1 MASLVLPASP
11 NWYLSQISDSNR
23 GGFYVF
29 GARHDV
35 AIFDTSSVPRTPPRY
50 INSFCGHKDRV
61 SCVKLGQIQSQLN
74 ICCSSADDLKVKL
87 WDVNTQVEIQS
98 HSEHK
103 DKITALSWSRSQTDL
118 IVTGD
123 ERGTVVVWRY
133 RTDEHQTFRHEKDL
147 IFSLAC
153 CPHDPSLLAVG
164 YKSGNI
170 LLLDMSSRG
179 YIQHR
184 LRGHDDEVHSV
195 VWCPVPGEN
204 VLTEGAY
211 SEAGDDTEGYLL
223 ASGSRDRTIRI
234 WKSSQGKQ
242 LQVKKLPLNT
252 GNRRDNADSQGR
264 SKVWTSLYWPLDHPT
279 QLVSSSF
286 GGELVMW
293 DLSPVGHKREIFQ
306 AGDSRIHSR
315 IVFNI
320 CAGGEEM
327 NTLFTVGMD
336 RMIVL
341 WDLDRQCS
349 VYSIP
354 SLGGHVYNMET
365 SPLDPGR
372 VAVGVGDNTIRV
384 WNTNNKVN
392 PFDINTLWQ
401 GIKSKVTSL
410 CWHPTKEGQLAFGT
424 DHGSVGI
431 YDVMTNKHPNVS
443 STFHR
448 RTVYVVAFGPASR
461 SAEAGESSSL
471 SLYSV
476 GDSMVLEHR
485 PHAFNKDAVDINQLI
500 EQVNGKRSHSQGRT
514 DICWKPDNSVVAIA
528 SDDGSVEICQSG
540 TFKLL
545 CVVQVHRKLI
555 NCLKWHPQFTAD
567 KPLGSDCRHWLAS
580 GASDALVN
588 VVDLSSTLDSVSE
601 GVASLTDS
609 IRRLEGHSIRVTA
622 ISWNPHVE
630 GQMVSVGYDSM
641 AYVWNVKTG
650 EAMYQFE
657 GHIQRLLAVTWSGT
671 DPDEVMSGGFD
682 SMLHRWKVSSLPKA
696 VIETGKK
703 KKKKKKSHS
712 VNTDGSLVSS
722 KGSSPT
728 VFEVAD
734 VTEGESNDSFGSDAK
749 GHNWTDKQNGQP
761 QENLKATEGDW
772 PSENVDAAGRSK
784 QAHEGKR
791 PKERKKLDFQD
802 ELAELREMLE
812 MRKKQILKEQ
822 QQQPQ
827 SQQTSQPLKA
837 SQQHSK
843 SQQKAP
849 RTATRHDGSMQEL
862 TPGVQEDGDEEG
874 LSREENLSDLIQEG
888 LTTNLPWEDT
898 PTSQRCVDDAENRE
912 TAANILGTHYLSSKS
927 KGDYSSVRD
936 TSSKRDSS
944 LRESSI
950 TSRKRRTR
958 AKSFFPV
965 SAKEENRGKSA
976 TLEDLLLLTRLK
988 TADQDADPHV
998 QDDDSVHLGLFT
1010 DRRGTYRCLN
1020 REGEYHLN
1028 NDSMDYAIQME
1039 IWKGNIGGALQIA
1052 TDREELSDWLVGLAP
1067 LASYD
1072 TWLGMCE
1079 EYARQL
1085 EGDGQYHKA
1094 TSYLLACHKVYEAID
1109 LFKRHRLFKEAV
1121 ALARMRLSPL
1131 DPVLEDLYMEW
1142 AQMLMKDGNYEQAAK
1157 CYLAMKQIQDAANLL
1172 TKRTD
1177 QSSLK
1182 TATHMTLLAN
1192 EKPQGFL
1199 YAHRLVHQFIAKDDW
1214 KQGYKFLKE
1223 HETLKMLL
1231 PFVSMH
1237 ELLLRELQSL
1247 TPGTLREVDPA
1258 CFTEWGEAQTGKA
1271 FIPDFILDVTE
1282 CDPVLPWK
1290 PYMIGE
1296 HSFPHHVLKVWS
1308 GNLDIGMDSESLT
1321 LTYRTLQQLQ
1331 SGRQSHIDPQ
1341 QLMFQVCMD
1350 LTLSLLAVLL
1360 GETAS
1365 AINHL
1370 LHGVSTLHTV
1380 GQLDLMEAVCQL
1392 MLPLGPKYLLKL
1404 QQEATALRVL
1414 ISMEA
1419 HLEVEGSGKAPS
1431 LKRYLTDIKE
1441 DDSVS
1446 TSGLRCRE
1454 LDCLRAYY
1462 YLAILHYLKN
1472 TILEDSLTQGQTAEA
1487 SVDDDFKV
1495 QANVDLEQLTL
1506 RESDNPVE
1514 GEGQSA
1520 SGQSGQ
1526 SVVLSRS
1533 QDSSKVKSESE
1544 PAISSDDQGQCI
1556 VQGEGQSVSVGQGQ
1570 TDIPTDSKEIS
1581 EDVSKANAGCEKD
1594 VSVLEGASGT
1604 NVDGAQG
1611 GQSALDKDSIPSESH
1626 DQRDVSK
1633 KCQTAD
1639 SVQLLSITKLK
1650 QISRG
1655 LLWDIQ
1661 AKKHSLTE
1669 TLGYIH
1675 KAISKH
1681 LLADKSKD
1689 HQSRVF
1695 KRAPQQAAGGENNN
1709 NGFSS
1714 SGDATEN
1721 TGSSQAGDGGSAQA
1735 ASPSSPSASAHSTVP
1750 NGLKDGLAAAGTV
1763 ASLCNPLD
1771 PSDIELVSFSGTETF
1786 AKSRKVL
1793 WEDEPHNSESVDSRP
1808 RKASCVLNPAKYIN
1822 VPDEWYGMPV
1832 DEKYFRPYVTMAVL
1846 KEEQEYVMHELKR
1859 VPDSSVVSFPNPFD
1873 SVKVLLDVCRLCPH
1887 LDGDSKNAYNN
1898 LLVLW
1903 ALHFAVTSHQRRE
1916 LSKLIK
1922 CSPEKESQV

>member
-1 MASLVLPASP
+1 
-11 NWYLSQISDSNR
+11 
-23 GGFYVF
+23 
-29 GARHDV
+29 
-35 AIFDTSSVPRTPPRY
+35 
-50 INSFCGHKDRV
+50 
-61 SCVKLGQIQSQLN
+61 
-74 ICCSSADDLKVKL
+74 
-87 WDVNTQVEIQS
+87 
-98 HSEHK
+98 
-103 DKITALSWSRSQTDL
+103 
-118 IVTGD
+118 
-123 ERGTVVVWRY
+123 
-133 RTDEHQTFRHEKDL
+133 
-147 IFSLAC
+147 
-153 CPHDPSLLAVG
+153 
-164 YKSGNI
+164 
-170 LLLDMSSRG
+170 
-179 YIQHR
+179 
-184 LRGHDDEVHSV
+184 
-195 VWCPVPGEN
+195 
-204 VLTEGAY
+204 
-211 SEAGDDTEGYLL
+211 
-223 ASGSRDRTIRI
+223 
-234 WKSSQGKQ
+234 
-242 LQVKKLPLNT
+242 
-252 GNRRDNADSQGR
+252 
-264 SKVWTSLYWPLDHPT
+264 
-279 QLVSSSF
+279 
-286 GGELVMW
+286 
-293 DLSPVGHKREIFQ
+293 
-306 AGDSRIHSR
+306 
-315 IVFNI
+315 
-320 CAGGEEM
+320 
-327 NTLFTVGMD
+327 
-336 RMIVL
+336 
-341 WDLDRQCS
+341 
-349 VYSIP
+349 
-354 SLGGHVYNMET
+354 
-365 SPLDPGR
+365 
-372 VAVGVGDNTIRV
+372 
-384 WNTNNKVN
+384 
-392 PFDINTLWQ
+392 
-401 GIKSKVTSL
+401 
-410 CWHPTKEGQLAFGT
+410 
-424 DHGSVGI
+424 
-431 YDVMTNKHPNVS
+431 
-443 STFHR
+443 
-448 RTVYVVAFGPASR
+448 
-461 SAEAGESSSL
+461 
-471 SLYSV
+471 
-476 GDSMVLEHR
+476 
-485 PHAFNKDAVDINQLI
+485 
-500 EQVNGKRSHSQGRT
+500 
-514 DICWKPDNSVVAIA
+514 
-528 SDDGSVEICQSG
+528 
-540 TFKLL
+540 
-545 CVVQVHRKLI
+545 
-555 NCLKWHPQFTAD
+555 
-567 KPLGSDCRHWLAS
+567 
-580 GASDALVN
+580 
-588 VVDLSSTLDSVSE
+588 
-601 GVASLTDS
+601 
-609 IRRLEGHSIRVTA
+609 
-622 ISWNPHVE
+622 
-630 GQMVSVGYDSM
+630 
-641 AYVWNVKTG
+641 
-650 EAMYQFE
+650 
-657 GHIQRLLAVTWSGT
+657 
-671 DPDEVMSGGFD
+671 
-682 SMLHRWKVSSLPKA
+682 
-696 VIETGKK
+696 
-703 KKKKKKSHS
+703 
-712 VNTDGSLVSS
+712 
-722 KGSSPT
+722 
-728 VFEVAD
+728 
-734 VTEGESNDSFGSDAK
+734 
-749 GHNWTDKQNGQP
+749 
-761 QENLKATEGDW
+761 
-772 PSENVDAAGRSK
+772 
-784 QAHEGKR
+784 
-791 PKERKKLDFQD
+791 
-802 ELAELREMLE
+802 MLE
-812 MRKKQILKEQ
+812 TRKKQILKEQ
-822 QQQPQ
+822 QQQ
-827 SQQTSQPLKA
+827 TSQHSEPEETTGTSTTHYPLE
-837 SQQHSK
+837 
-843 SQQKAP
+843 
-849 RTATRHDGSMQEL
+849 REL
-862 TPGVQEDGDEEG
+862 TPCVKDESDDEG
-874 LSREENLSDLIQEG
+874 LSKKENLHDLLQEG
-888 LTTNLPWEDT
+888 LTTNLTWEDGQAL
-898 PTSQRCVDDAENRE
+898 QRCAEEAGNRE
-912 TAANILGTHYLSSKS
+912 TAANILGTRYLSNKS
-927 KGDYSSVRD
+927 KADYSSDRD
-936 TSSKRDSS
+936 TTSKKDSS
-944 LRESSI
+944 LRESSS

-965 SAKEENRGKSA
+965 SAKEENRGKSG

-988 TADQDADPHV
+988 TADQDADVRVEDEH
-998 QDDDSVHLGLFT
+998 SVHLGLFT

-1094 TSYLLACHKVYEAID
+1094 TSYLLACHKVYGAID

-1231 PFVSMH
+1231 PFLSMH
-1237 ELLLRELQSL
+1237 ELLVRELQSV
-1247 TPGTLREVDPA
+1247 TPGTLKEVDPT
-1258 CFTEWGEAQTGKA
+1258 CFTEWGEVQAGKG
-1271 FIPDFILDVTE
+1271 FIPDFILDVAE

-1290 PYMIGE
+1290 PYMVGE

-1360 GETAS
+1360 GETSS

-1431 LKRYLTDIKE
+1431 LKRYLTEIKE

-1472 TILEDSLTQGQTAEA
+1472 TIREDSLAQGQAAEA
-1487 SVDDDFKV
+1487 SVDDDCKV
-1495 QANVDLEQLTL
+1495 QANVDLEQLTVK
-1506 RESDNPVE
+1506 ESDNPLE
-1514 GEGQSA
+1514 GEGQSV
-1520 SGQSGQ
+1520 SGQDKDQ
-1526 SVVLSRS
+1526 CVVPCQS
-1533 QDSSKVKSESE
+1533 QDLSNVKSESE
-1544 PAISSDDQGQCI
+1544 PAIPSDDQGQCV
-1556 VQGEGQSVSVGQGQ
+1556 VQGQGQSVSVGQGQ
-1570 TDIPTDSKEIS
+1570 TDIPSDSKE
-1581 EDVSKANAGCEKD
+1581 VSNEVGKAVASSEKD
-1594 VSVLEGASGT
+1594 VSDLELASGT
-1604 NVDGAQG
+1604 DAEGAQG
-1611 GQSALDKDSIPSESH
+1611 GQSALDKDSIPSESD
-1626 DQRDVSK
+1626 DQSNVSK

-1639 SVQLLSITKLK
+1639 TVQLLSITKLK

-1689 HQSRVF
+1689 YQSSGF
-1695 KRAPQQAAGGENNN
+1695 KRVPQQAAGGENSNSLI
-1709 NGFSS
+1709 NGFT
-1714 SGDATEN
+1714 SGGDDTEN
-1721 TGSSQAGDGGSAQA
+1721 TGSSQAVDGASAQA
-1735 ASPSSPSASAHSTVP
+1735 ASPSSPSSAHFTVP

-1763 ASLCNPLD
+1763 ASLCNPVD

-1793 WEDEPHNSESVDSRP
+1793 WEDEPHSCENVDSRP

-1887 LDGDSKNAYNN
+1887 LDGDSKNAFNN